1 VCTTRPRL
9 GVAIILIGAL
19 LALAVATTPT
29 APRAGHASPAPSAE
43 APAASTR

>member
-1 VCTTRPRL
+1 VRTTRPRL

-29 APRAGHASPAPSAE
+29 APHAGRTSPAPV
-43 APAASTR
+43 AAAGPER